1 MDVLTQEIPL
11 ENSSIKLFIR
21 REDLIHPFVSGN
33 KFRKLK
39 YNLEQAQKEKHCSL
53 LTFGGAFSNHIAATA
68 FAGKKIGFETIG
80 VIRGEELASKI
91 QENPTLKFAKECG
104 MKFEFVSREK
114 YKTKDSKEFI
124 SELAQKFG
132 SFYLIPEGGTNDL
145 AVKGC
150 EEILTDRDS
159 DYDFICCS
167 IGTGGTIAGLINRSF
182 SHQKVLGFPSLKGD
196 FLKED
201 ICKFVTNTNWDINS
215 KYHFG
220 GYAKVSDELIFF
232 MNNFYSKYKILLD
245 PIYTGKLVFG
255 VIDLIS
261 KNYFPLHSKIL
272 IIHTGGVQ
280 GIAGMNLKL
289 KSKNLQTILNND

>member
-39 YNLEQAQKEKHCSL
+39 YNLEQAQKEKHRSL
-53 LTFGGAFSNHIAATA
+53 LSFGGAFSNHIAATA
-68 FAGKKIGFETIG
+68 FAGKKNGFETIG

-167 IGTGGTIAGLINRSF
+167 IGTGGTIAGLINSSF
-182 SHQKVLGFPSLKGD
+182 SHQKVIGFPSLKGD

-289 KSKNLQTILNND
+289 KSKKLQTILTND